1 MSLRGV
7 GTVYKCCFFGR
18 EYRGNLQLLQTTIK
32 LKKNRRKNAECRLK
46 GQNDRFGED
55 IQG

>member
-32 LKKNRRKNAECRLK
+32 LKKNRRKKAELRLK